1 MSFKRIIFSLLV
13 LLFFAGTLSAQQNQ
27 PLFLMH
33 QVPESNLLNP
43 AIPVACKYYIG
54 LPVISSVHINYGNSL
69 VTYNQL
75 FQKSTDG
82 PRTIEIDQAV
92 DKMHK
97 REFVGTEAHI
107 QLLAFG
113 YRYNEYSFMFTITE
127 KNNIPFTAPKDGA
140 ELLWNG
146 NTQFEGNK
154 AGMKG
159 AGVYFN
165 HYREY
170 AISASKKNWRGTYW
184 GVRAKLLFGKLNL
197 SSPKANMSVYTDDRT
212 FDLRFNGDFR
222 LNSSLPVTIYTNDY
236 KIDSIVLDESI
247 STSELIF
254 NRKNPGFSADFGV
267 IYPYNKKLTL
277 SASVLDLG
285 FIWWRSNLNNAEAG
299 GDFIYKGSL
308 GQPSGSGNYFN
319 ELKRIFID
327 SMNVI
332 NSQKRY
338 VSMLPLHLNGGA
350 NYEINKMFSA
360 GIVADAL
367 VFRSRVN
374 PSLTLMGQYFP
385 FKSLSVTASY
395 TLNYHSFSNFGLGLV
410 VGKDP
415 VQFYVV
421 STNIPGLIKPL
432 DTRSIN
438 LRFGMNILIGCNLKE
453 ARDTGTHPAMPC
465 PGVDRPDKS
474 YKKKIKKKK
483 KHRKKGL
490 FGIF

>member
-1 MSFKRIIFSLLV
+1 MFFKRNIVIL
-13 LLFFAGTLSAQQNQ
+13 LLFISAWTLRAQQN
-27 PLFLMH
+27 PSLFLMH

-43 AIPVACKYYIG
+43 AIPISCKYYIG
-54 LPVISSVHINYGNSL
+54 LPVLSSIHLNYGNSL

-82 PRTIEIDQAV
+82 PRTIEIDKAISN
-92 DKMHK
+92 MHN
-97 REFVGTEAHI
+97 RDFVGTEAHV

-113 YRYNEYSFMFTITE
+113 YRYNEYSFMFTLTE
-127 KNNIPFTAPKDGA
+127 KNNLPFTVPENGA

-159 AGVYFN
+159 AGVYFH

-170 AISASKKNWRGTYW
+170 ALSASKKNWRGTYW

-197 SSPKANMSVYTDDRT
+197 SSPKANMAVHTDSRS

-222 LNSSLPVTIYTNDY
+222 LNSSLPVIIYTSDY
-236 KIDSIVLDESI
+236 KVDSIVLDESI

-285 FIWWRSNLNNAEAG
+285 FIWWRSNLNNVDAG
-299 GDFIYKGSL
+299 GDFVYKGSL
-308 GQPSGSGNYFN
+308 GRPSGSGNYFN
-319 ELKRIFID
+319 ELKRIFLD
-327 SMNVI
+327 SMRVVH
-332 NSQKRY
+332 SQKKY
-338 VSMLPLHLNGGA
+338 VSMLPVRLNAGA
-350 NYEINKMFSA
+350 NYTINNLFSA
-360 GIVADAL
+360 GLVADAL
-367 VFRSRVN
+367 IFRSRIN
-374 PSLTLMGQYFP
+374 PAVTLMGQYFP
-385 FKSLSVTASY
+385 FKNLSVTASY

-421 STNIPGLIKPL
+421 STSIPGLIKPL

-453 ARDTGTHPAMPC
+453 SRVTGTHPSMPC
-465 PGVDRPDKS
+465 PGVDRPEKP
-474 YKKKIKKKK
+474 YKKKLKKKKK
-483 KHRKKGL
+483 KHFVKRL
-490 FGIF
+490 FRAS